1 MSPIDIRKADRRD
14 VAFLAQGNAAMAEE
28 TEGKHLDLEKLEHG
42 VRGLYDHPEYGFY
55 VVAELDGHPAAQM
68 MITYEWSDWRNKVFW
83 WIQSVYVLPACRQRG
98 LYRTMHQW
106 VAEEAAKSGACG
118 LRLYVEKENGGAQE
132 TYARCGMHPSSYVM
146 FEQYF

>member
-1 MSPIDIRKADRRD
+1 MSHVDIRKADRGD
-14 VAFLAQGNAAMAEE
+14 VVFLARGNAAMALE
-28 TEGKHLDLEKLEHG
+28 TEGKHLDLEKLEEG
-42 VRGLYDHPEYGFY
+42 VRGLRNQPHYGFY
-55 VVAELDGHPAAQM
+55 VVAELDGRPAAQM

-98 LYRTMHQW
+98 LYRAMHEW
-106 VAEEAAKSGACG
+106 ITDEAAKSGACG
-118 LRLYVEKENGGAQE
+118 LRLYVEKENAGAQK